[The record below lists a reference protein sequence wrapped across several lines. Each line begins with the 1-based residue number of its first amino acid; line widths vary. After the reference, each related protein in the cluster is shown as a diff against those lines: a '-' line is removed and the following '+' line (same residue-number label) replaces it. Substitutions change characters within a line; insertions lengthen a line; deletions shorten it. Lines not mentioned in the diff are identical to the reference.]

1 MGVNISKLVETS
13 PLNLEDLS
21 GKSVAV
27 DAFNTLY
34 QFIATIRQPDG
45 TPLKDRDGKI
55 TSHLSGLFHRTA
67 ALLDIGIQPAFV
79 FDGKPPELKEKT
91 LDARR
96 SLKEAAEVEWKAALE
111 AGDMKR
117 ALSKASQ
124 TSRLDDA
131 MIRESQ
137 SLLDAMGIP
146 WLAAPSEGEAQ
157 MAHMVVRGDVW
168 AGASQDYDAL
178 LFGTPTLVRNLTLS
192 KKRRVAGGRSVDVTP
207 ELVRL
212 TAMLSSLGISR
223 EQLVDMAILIGTDF
237 NEGVRGIGPK
247 RALKLIIRHRSIEE
261 VLRNEDISLAEDHV
275 EVRKL
280 FLEPEVTEDY
290 DLVWRP
296 PAGEAIRKVLCDAH
310 GFSVDRVDATVE
322 KICSKRACTSQ
333 SSIDSW

>member
-1 MGVNISKLVETS
+1 MGVDISKLIEAA
-13 PLNLEDLS
+13 PLRLEDLS
-21 GKSVAV
+21 GRAVAV

-45 TPLKDRDGKI
+45 TPLKDRDGRV
-55 TSHLSGLFHRTA
+55 TSHLSGLFHRSA
-67 ALLDIGIQPAFV
+67 ALIDIGVKLAFV
-79 FDGKPPELKEKT
+79 FDGRPPELKEKT
-91 LDARR
+91 LAARR
-96 SLKEAAEVEWKAALE
+96 AVKEAAEVEWKAALE
-111 AGDMKR
+111 AGDMKK
-117 ALSKASQ
+117 ALSKAAQ

-131 MIRESQ
+131 MVRESQ

-146 WLAAPSEGEAQ
+146 WLVAPSEGEAQ

-192 KKRRVAGGRSVDVTP
+192 KKRRIAGGRSVDVTP
-207 ELVRL
+207 ELLDLDGV
-212 TAMLSSLGISR
+212 LSSLGLSR

-247 RALKLIIRHRSIEE
+247 RALKLMRQHGTIEE
-261 VLRNEDISLAEDHV
+261 VLRTQDISLPEDHD

-280 FLEPEVTEDY
+280 FLAPSVTEDY
-290 DLVWRP
+290 DIAWRSP
-296 PAGEAIRKVLCDAH
+296 DAEAVRKVLCDAH
-310 GFSVDRVDATVE
+310 GFSVDRVDATLA
-322 KICSKRACTSQ
+322 KICAERACTSQ